1 MKSPQKTITLHDV
14 ANHSGVSYQTV
25 SRVINNHPSVAEDT
39 RKRVLKSIRELN
51 YRPNRAARSLV
62 TNRSD
67 TIAII
72 SFGATF
78 YGPGQM
84 LSNITQY
91 AKNNGYRVTPSSV
104 QHLGREEII
113 AALDD
118 LHEHL
123 IDGLIM
129 IAPVVC
135 DFMPEIKEL
144 VGDIPF
150 IQIDT
155 KPQPGIA
162 SVVIEQVYG
171 SKLAVEH
178 LISLGHRQIAEIS
191 GPLNW
196 YDAIMRHQSWVDSMK
211 QYGLSY
217 QMSVEGNWTAW
228 GGYEG
233 VMSLLSNGA
242 KFTGLVIANDQMALG
257 AIAALNEQGFRI
269 PEDVSIVGFDDIPE
283 SAYFLPALTTV
294 HQDFAALG
302 EQSVE
307 YLVSLIKNP
316 ETPIHQRVLYPK
328 LIVRN
333 STTSVKQRK

>member
-1 MKSPQKTITLHDV
+1 MEFTGKKVTLNDV

-72 SFGATF
+72 SFGTTF

-84 LSNITQY
+84 VANITQH
-91 AKNNGYRVTPSSV
+91 AKSNGYRVSPSSV
-104 QHLGREEII
+104 HRLGSEEVK

-123 IDGLIM
+123 IDGIIM
-129 IAPVVC
+129 IAPIVSN
-135 DFMPEIKEL
+135 FMSEIQEL
-144 VGDIPF
+144 VGNIPF

-155 KPQPGIA
+155 RTQPGIA

-171 SKLAVEH
+171 AKLAVDH
-178 LISLGHRQIAEIS
+178 LIELGHRKISEIS
-191 GPLNW
+191 GPMTW
-196 YDAIMRHQSWVDSMK
+196 YDAIMRHQSWVDTMA
-211 QYGLSY
+211 QHGLPNR
-217 QMSVEGNWTAW
+217 MSVEGNWTAES
-228 GGYEG
+228 GYNA
-233 VMSLLSNGA
+233 VHSLLNDGA
-242 KFTGLVIANDQMALG
+242 EFTGLVVANDQMALG
-257 AIAALNEQGFRI
+257 AIAALTELGFRI
-269 PEDVSIVGFDDIPE
+269 PEDVSVVGFDDIPE

-294 HQDFAALG
+294 HQDFEALG

-316 ETPIHQRVLYPK
+316 ETPIHQRVLYPE
-328 LIVRN
+328 LVVRN
-333 STTSVKQRK
+333 STMPIT